1 MKRMPCIYGFI
12 IDPPK
17 IAGNILCRRGKRF
30 SKLPGQQKKKEKL
43 MDIELLLLRFL
54 RLLLASLLCHGTHLL
69 SSELYQ

>member
-1 MKRMPCIYGFI
+1 MDSSSICWRV
-12 IDPPK
+12 
-17 IAGNILCRRGKRF
+17 F
-30 SKLPGQQKKKEKL
+30 SVEEEKDSQIFLASRKKKKKL